1 MHCKSLRA
9 TNPAVPSL
17 VVHYVVIGNSPRA
30 PVNSTLGQ
38 NLRLALGPSQIY
50 RKYKLLNTHYS
61 YPANIHDNFFGFVQ
75 CAVHCWCVR
84 RCSTAPA
91 PPRPAPGRWG
101 WYADWRPGSLTAVS
115 DATRFIADP
124 PSCQHVGRQ

>member
-61 YPANIHDNFFGFVQ
+61 YPANLHDNFFGFVQ
-75 CAVHCWCVR
+75 CAVHCWCDR
-84 RCSTAPA
+84 RCSTAAA
-91 PPRPAPGRWG
+91 PPRPGPPRGGGAGMQTG
-101 WYADWRPGSLTAVS
+101 GSLTAVS

-124 PSCQHVGRQ
+124 PRCQHVRRQ